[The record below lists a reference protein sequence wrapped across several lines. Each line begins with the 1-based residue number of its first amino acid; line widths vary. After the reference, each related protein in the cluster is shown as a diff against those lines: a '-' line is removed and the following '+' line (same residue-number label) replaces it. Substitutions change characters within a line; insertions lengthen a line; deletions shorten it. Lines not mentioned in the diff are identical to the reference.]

1 MKLKNIYLI
10 LAILVGFIYML
21 SGSLM
26 AGGWTDQVP
35 PLQNEWI
42 NDVFSNNSGSQDI
55 YAVGDNGYVGYSNN
69 GGFGFMQIPISSTD
83 RLKAVDIF
91 YDLGD
96 TTVFVVGEAGSIF
109 RIRQNT
115 FFDENR
121 PVPENFH
128 TVSVNANRVWIAGD
142 NGQIFYSDDKGDSWL
157 PGTINGNPV
166 NFTRL
171 IPTTYG
177 MYACGFWNTKSYILS
192 DENNDT
198 VFDIVDSLDNV
209 ILSSAFTDFGRLYFA
224 GENLGGGTGAIAYMD
239 DIVGTFGPLT
249 PFFPPEVDSPIT
261 DITGTF
267 DSIEKIW
274 VSTTN
279 GFIHLSDRDL
289 NFFTPDY
296 QNMEGK
302 SIHTLSLILG
312 SVPPVVLA
320 AGSDGLM
327 ARYDFMANNMSPFI
341 NDFSYPG
348 QNSFQIGF
356 TTVTDLTSIQNGMY
370 IHSSVSGLIPFTAA
384 YFPGDSTIIDIFLQE
399 GGSVPGETWTIILTN
414 MIQENITLFPLDKTF
429 NYQVFA
435 ISGGGQNFLNVAQTP
450 VYNVGRKTSN
460 FVSGFFTEDDIFDLV
475 TITSDSVFL
484 FPGKPGGETGPV
496 LGELLPA
503 PLSLDS
509 GIPDQIRT
517 MDINLDGMLD
527 LVIFDDKTVQLLI
540 KEPDAMP
547 NLFRPGAQFA
557 ANNINDIEIH
567 SADQDA
573 SLDIAILNDSL
584 QSRINVNEFSFGFPM
599 FSEAD
604 VLWDNFEIRDMDGD
618 AFQDF
623 VGLTKGGDIILRHM
637 VAWQGFDNE
646 TMIPGPFDKFVLAD
660 IDDDRQME
668 VLAQQFDIIR
678 VFHKDIDWNFSEIG
692 VITQGSPDTITTF
705 VVHDFNNDRF
715 LDVAVTTP
723 GKTFKVF
730 QNTGATFSERF
741 DVERIIQVEPTGLI
755 HGDFDM
761 DATLDLVA
769 YDSDNGEFEILRN
782 LPGPGGQVQNLAGF
796 DSLEVT
802 GTSVYLQWKE
812 FDPIGDLDFYNIYR
826 GSDSTTMSLLT
837 STTTNFFVDST
848 VSPGNIYW
856 YRIEALDVFVQTHPV
871 TSDLQVIVPYELSG
885 SLSGVLSDT
894 LFPYLVTGAIE
905 VKQDSSLTISEGVE
919 LLFEPDIG
927 FTVYGSL
934 DVQGSEQN
942 MVDFKANHFG
952 QPWAGITI
960 SGIVNTDTVR
970 FNWFDIGGAIE
981 GMRIENRPVCLT
993 FGGIVE
999 NQMGFNVLFPNGF
1012 LKAENIIIHSNE
1024 IGIQTSSNS
1033 IADLKNVTI
1042 VANKKEGID
1051 IYDNSQVKVKNAII
1065 YHNNKDDFFS
1075 DFKNGADIRNQST
1088 IDLDIKYSSVDSIEG
1103 KYNGFELNP
1112 VPPLFQPVFPDSME
1126 FVPDSM
1132 SATIDAGDPLDDFS
1146 LEPKPNGG
1154 RINQGVYGGS
1164 PFAMPT
1170 FQPRIAVKIDTLF
1183 MSAFPGET
1191 NTKDLVIHN
1200 TGNRVLEIFNL
1211 ELHIP
1216 EFVHSDAVPLF
1227 IPPGDS
1233 TLVKINFLPNN
1244 RQPYFDEIFIRCND
1258 PHFPPEGLI
1267 LPIRGIGLNRPPT
1280 ITSVNLLNAVQ
1291 DMAYVD
1297 TIRAFDPDGD
1307 KITFLPIAMPV
1318 WLKIETDG
1326 GISGTPGN
1334 QHVGKGFK
1342 VEILAVDDMGDSDTL
1357 LTFID
1362 VANVNDPPQIT
1373 TNSLDD
1379 ATEDIAYVDTVFA
1392 VDIDMDTLNFY
1403 AINIPGWMKLQANG
1417 AISGVP
1423 LNEDVTDRML
1433 IEIGVTDRFG
1443 LDDTLTTSIRVINTN
1458 DAPILQSIP
1467 DTMAYAFLPFTYK
1480 VSAIDVDGD
1489 SLSYSDDTPLFDI
1502 DSKTGLI
1509 NYTPG
1514 LADTGNYIIKL
1525 SINDGQVSVTDS
1537 FRFAVELTPVLAAPV
1552 PQATSRDQALV
1563 LEWKN
1568 TFSSFYTGTRIV
1580 WSKIAPVKNPDNAIN
1595 FIDTTYAL
1603 DVSVQAVLKNL
1614 DIARTYYITIFNYFE
1629 PGIRIYSDPVEVV
1642 AKTLE
1647 PNLTFDFSDRIEH
1660 VPPGDTLFTSL
1671 HLKNDGGGTLVF
1683 KFRYIPDI
1691 ALDDWFAADTSQ
1703 YILAPGDSTNINYQM
1718 HPLKSMAERPHE
1730 VVLQLWTNQPNALVS
1745 PIKLTMNILFDHDAP
1760 EIIMIS
1766 HPDTVH
1772 KYSALRFEFT
1782 ANDTVENYG
1791 WKYGFPT
1798 KDLRARYLFERIST
1812 SGNVEIKKE
1821 ENVRLGSID
1830 IFPLPDGLYH
1840 MQIYVY
1846 DPDYNGKYL
1855 KPFEQHLVVNSS
1867 VTPILRNSWYL
1878 ASFPREQDIDLN
1890 KFVTD
1895 SSALVFRWDNQNNK
1909 YISFTD
1915 SVLKAGQGVWIL
1927 SFKPRKFD
1935 LSGFSVS
1942 TADHDSTHLLL
1953 KKGWNQIG
1961 VPSGYHLNL
1970 ADLKFLNPGTE
1981 TEISRDVVFSNYLSP
1996 AIYWYQSSNLQSG
2009 YKWSMIDST
2018 IVSPWLGYWVYA
2030 NQEVT
2035 IVYSR
2040 IPAFPKS
2047 VNRQVSDREVLIPGN
2062 LTKKSVTA
2070 NDWKLSLNVT
2080 NERHND
2086 PGNFIG
2092 ISESNT
2098 ELPVYEPPHLDE
2110 YCSAYFSAPDGKI
2123 TQDLRQPFADLRE
2136 IKEWQ
2141 LNVSSSNTGKK
2152 HTINWQRWSEESGIY
2167 LYLVDQVHEKVINLS
2182 EENSYVFTL
2191 SSENYQFKVYATM
2204 DASFSPKI
2212 IPVTYK
2218 LLQNYPNPFNPSTT
2232 IKFGIPESGD
2242 NKLVSLKIF
2251 NILGQ
2256 EVSTLLNGNMKAG
2269 YHEVK
2274 WNGLNQHGF
2283 QVASGVYFYRLLGEG
2298 IHQVKKMVLI
2308 R

>member
-10 LAILVGFIYML
+10 LAILLGFIYIL
-21 SGSLM
+21 PGSLM
-26 AGGWTDQVP
+26 AGGWTDQIP

-42 NDVFSNNSGSQDI
+42 NDIFSNNSGSQDI

-83 RLKAVDIF
+83 RLEAVDVF

-96 TTVFVVGEAGSIF
+96 TTVFAVGEAGSVF
-109 RIRQNT
+109 RIRQNV
-115 FFDENR
+115 FFDEIT

-157 PGTINGNPV
+157 PGSINGNPV
-166 NFTRL
+166 HFTRL
-171 IPTTYG
+171 IPTIYG

-192 DENNDT
+192 DENDDT
-198 VFDIVDSLDNV
+198 VFEIVDSLDNA

-239 DIVGTFGPLT
+239 DIVGTFGTLMA
-249 PFFPPEVDSPIT
+249 FFPPEVDSPIT

-274 VSTTN
+274 VSTVN
-279 GFIHLSDRDL
+279 GFIHLSDREV
-289 NFFTPDY
+289 NFFAPDY

-302 SIHTLSLILG
+302 SIHSLSLILG
-312 SVPPVVLA
+312 SVPAVILA

-348 QNSFQIGF
+348 QNSFQVGF
-356 TTVTDLTSIQNGMY
+356 TTVTDLTSIQNGMF
-370 IHSSVSGLIPFTAA
+370 IHSSVSGVIPFTAN
-384 YFPGDSTIIDIFLQE
+384 YFPGDSTIIDIFLPE
-399 GGSVPGETWTIILTN
+399 GGSLPGETWTIILTN
-414 MIQENITLFPLDKTF
+414 MIQENITLFPFDKTF

-475 TITSDSVFL
+475 TITSDSIFL
-484 FPGKPGGETGPV
+484 FPGTPGGEAGPAI
-496 LGELLPA
+496 GELLPV

-527 LVIFDDKTVQLLI
+527 LVIFDDNTIQLLI

-547 NLFRPGAQFA
+547 NLFRPGTQFGSA
-557 ANNINDIEIH
+557 KISDIEVH
-567 SADQDA
+567 SADQDQF
-573 SLDIAILNDSL
+573 LDIAILNDSL
-584 QSRINVNEFSFGFPM
+584 QSRININELSFGSPM
-599 FSEAD
+599 FTEAD
-604 VLWDNFEIRDMDGD
+604 ILWDNFEIRDLDGD

-623 VGLTKGGDIILRHM
+623 VGLTEGGDIVLRHM
-637 VAWQGFDNE
+637 VAWQGFDSE

-668 VLAQQFDIIR
+668 VLAQQFDVIKIY
-678 VFHKDIDWNFSEIG
+678 HKDTDWNFSEID
-692 VITQGSPDTITTF
+692 VLSQGSPDTITTF
-705 VVHDFNNDRF
+705 IVHDFNNDRF
-715 LDVAVTTP
+715 LDVALTTP

-730 QNTGATFSERF
+730 QNIGATFSERF
-741 DVERIIQVEPTGLI
+741 DVERIIEVEPTGFV

-769 YDSDNGEFEILRN
+769 YDSDNGQFEILRN
-782 LPGPGGQVQNLAGF
+782 LPGPGGEQHNLAGF

-802 GTSVYLQWKE
+802 GSTVYLQWQE
-812 FDPIGDLDFYNIYR
+812 FDPIGDLDFYNILR
-826 GSDSTTMSLLT
+826 GPDTTSMSVLT
-837 STTTNFFVDST
+837 PTTTNFFIDST
-848 VSPGNIYW
+848 VVPGNIYW
-856 YRIEALDVFVQTHPV
+856 YRIEALDVFVQTHQL
-871 TSDLQVIVPYELSG
+871 TGNLEVIVPYELSG

-894 LFPYLVTGAIE
+894 LFPYLVTGPIE
-905 VKQDSSLTISEGVE
+905 VKEDSSLIISEGVE
-919 LLFEPDIG
+919 FLFEPDVG
-927 FTVYGSL
+927 FSVFGYL

-942 MVDFKANHFG
+942 MVEFKANHFG

-960 SGIVNTDTVR
+960 SGIVNIDTVR
-970 FNWFDIGGAIE
+970 FNWFDIGGAIV
-981 GMRIENRPVCLT
+981 GMSIENRPVCLQY
-993 FGGIVE
+993 GGIVE
-999 NQMGFNVLFPNGF
+999 NQIGFDLRFTNGF
-1012 LKAENIIIHSNE
+1012 LKAENIMIHLNE

-1033 IADLKNVTI
+1033 MVDMKNVTI

-1051 IYDNSQVKVKNAII
+1051 IYDNSQVKIKNAII
-1065 YHNNKDDFFS
+1065 YHNNKDDIFN
-1075 DFKNGADIRNQST
+1075 DFKNGSDIRNQST
-1088 IDLDIKYSSVDSIEG
+1088 LDLDIKYSSVDSIEG
-1103 KYNGFELNP
+1103 KYSGFELNP
-1112 VPPLFQPVFPDSME
+1112 VPPLFQPIFLDSME
-1126 FVPDSM
+1126 FIPDSM

-1146 LEPKPNGG
+1146 QEPMPNGG

-1170 FQPRIAVKIDTLF
+1170 FQPKIEVKIDTLSL
-1183 MSAFPGET
+1183 SAFPGET
-1191 NTKDLVIHN
+1191 DIKDLVIYN
-1200 TGNRVLEIFNL
+1200 TGNRTLEIFNL
-1211 ELHIP
+1211 ELHVP
-1216 EFVHSDAVPLF
+1216 EFFYSDAVLVF

-1233 TLVKINFLPNN
+1233 AIFKINFLPND

-1267 LPIRGIGLNRPPT
+1267 LPVRGLGLNRPPS
-1280 ITSVNLLNAVQ
+1280 ITSVSLLNAVQ
-1291 DMAYVD
+1291 DKAYID
-1297 TIRAFDPDGD
+1297 TVRAFDTDGD
-1307 KITFLPIAMPV
+1307 KITFLPIVTPTWM
-1318 WLKIETDG
+1318 KIESDG
-1326 GISGTPGN
+1326 GISGMPAN
-1334 QHVGKGFK
+1334 QHVGNGFK
-1342 VEILAVDDMGDSDTL
+1342 VEILAVDDMGDTDTL
-1357 LTFID
+1357 FTTID

-1373 TNSLDD
+1373 ISTLLD

-1392 VDIDMDTLNFY
+1392 VDIDKDTLDFY
-1403 AINIPGWMKLQANG
+1403 AINIPGWLKVQANG
-1417 AISGVP
+1417 ALFGIP
-1423 LNEDVTDRML
+1423 LNDDVTDNAL

-1443 LDDTLTTSIRVINTN
+1443 FDDTLSTNIRVINTN
-1458 DAPILQSIP
+1458 DIPVVENIP
-1467 DTMAYAFLPFTYK
+1467 DTLAYAFLPFTYK

-1509 NYTPG
+1509 DYTPA
-1514 LADTGNYIIKL
+1514 LTDTGNYLIKL

-1537 FRFAVELTPVLAAPV
+1537 FQLDVQLTPVLAATV
-1552 PQATSRDQALV
+1552 PQATPRDQELL

-1568 TFSSFYTGTRIV
+1568 ELSPFYNGTRIV
-1580 WSKIAPVKNPDNAIN
+1580 WSKIAPVKNPENATN

-1603 DVSVQAVLKNL
+1603 DVPAQAVLKNL

-1629 PGIRIYSDPVEVV
+1629 PGIRIYSDPVEV
-1642 AKTLE
+1642 AARTLE
-1647 PNLTFDFSDRIEH
+1647 PNLTFNFTDRVEH
-1660 VPPGDTLFTSL
+1660 VPPGDTLFTSMQI
-1671 HLKNDGGGTLVF
+1671 KNDGGGTLIY
-1683 KFRYIPDI
+1683 KLRYVPDNT
-1691 ALDDWFAADTSQ
+1691 LDQWFAADTSQ
-1703 YILAPGDSTNINYQM
+1703 YILAPGDSANINYRM

-1730 VVLQLWTNQPNALVS
+1730 VAMQLWTNQPNALVT
-1745 PIKLTMNILFDHDAP
+1745 PLKIYLNILFDHNAP

-1766 HPDTVH
+1766 HPDTLH
-1772 KYSALRFEFT
+1772 KYSALRFKFT

-1798 KDLRARYLFERIST
+1798 KDLRARYIFERITT

-1821 ENVRLGSID
+1821 ENVKLGSID

-1840 MQIYVY
+1840 IKLYVY
-1846 DPDYNGKYL
+1846 DPDYNGKYIR
-1855 KPFEQHLVVNSS
+1855 PFEQYLVVNSS

-1878 ASFPREQDIDLN
+1878 ASFPREQDIELS
-1890 KFVTD
+1890 KFVQD
-1895 SSALVFRWDNQNNK
+1895 SSALIFRWDNENNQ

-1935 LSGFSVS
+1935 VSGFSVS
-1942 TADHDSTHLLL
+1942 TADQDSTHLLL

-1970 ADLKFLNPGTE
+1970 GDLKFLEPGSDI
-1981 TEISRDVVFSNYLSP
+1981 EISHDVVFTNYLSP
-1996 AIYWYQSSNLQSG
+1996 AIYWYQSSDLQSG
-2009 YKWSMIDST
+2009 YKWEIIDST
-2018 IVSPWLGYWVYA
+2018 IVSPWRGYWVHA

-2040 IPAFPKS
+2040 MPAFPKS
-2047 VNRQVSDREVLIPGN
+2047 VNRQVSDIDALNPGN
-2062 LTKKSVTA
+2062 LTKKSATA

-2080 NERHND
+2080 NDQYND
-2086 PGNFIG
+2086 LGNFIG
-2092 ISESNT
+2092 ISESNK
-2098 ELPVYEPPHLDE
+2098 ELPIYEPPHLDE
-2110 YCSAYFSAPDGKI
+2110 YCSAYFSATEGKI
-2123 TQDLRQPFADLRE
+2123 TQDLRQPFTDLRE

-2141 LNVSSSNTGKK
+2141 FNVSSSNTGKK
-2152 HTINWQRWSEESGIY
+2152 HTINWQNWSEESGIY

-2182 EENSYVFTL
+2182 EDNSYVFTS
-2191 SSENYQFKVYATM
+2191 SSENHQFKVYATM
-2204 DASFSPKI
+2204 DAVFAPKI
-2212 IPVTYK
+2212 IPVSYK
-2218 LLQNYPNPFNPSTT
+2218 LLQNYPNPFNPNTT

-2256 EVSTLLNGNMKAG
+2256 EVSTLLNGNLEAG

-2283 QVASGVYFYRLLGEG
+2283 SVASGVYFYRLIGEG